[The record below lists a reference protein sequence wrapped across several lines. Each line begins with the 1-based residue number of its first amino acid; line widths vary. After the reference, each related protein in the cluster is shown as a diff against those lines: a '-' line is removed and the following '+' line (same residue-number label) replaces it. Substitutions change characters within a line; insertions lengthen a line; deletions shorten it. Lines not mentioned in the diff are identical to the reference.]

1 MKYDIYLS
9 DLKRKTVLRLPI
21 LPPEMPTITK
31 ASKNEEFETFNNGT
45 FNIIGD
51 VGLMTFTLESWFPAL
66 RNKYS
71 FAKVKNINP
80 YKYIDLVNIAM
91 RDEKALRVIILRGD
105 GTYVINNTFSV
116 ESFEYHEN
124 RIGNFPFTISFKQW
138 RGY

>member
-9 DLKRKTVLRLPI
+9 DLTRKTVLRLPI

-51 VGLMTFTLESWFPAL
+51 TGLMTFTLESWLPAL
-66 RNKYS
+66 RNKYP

-80 YKYIDLVNIAM
+80 YKYIDLVNVAM
-91 RDEKALRVIILRGD
+91 RDKKPLRVIILRGD

-124 RIGNFPFTISFKQW
+124 RIGNFQFTISFKQW

>member
-9 DLKRKTVLRLPI
+9 DIKRKTVLRLPI

-45 FNIIGD
+45 FNVIGD
-51 VGLMTFTLESWFPAL
+51 VGLMTFTLESWLPAL
-66 RNKYS
+66 RNQYP
-71 FAKVKNINP
+71 FAKTKNINP

-91 RDEKALRVIILRGD
+91 RDKKPLRVMIVRGD

-124 RIGNFPFTISFKQW
+124 RIGNFPFAISFKQW